1 VNAAEDRRDAG
12 HETGRGA
19 SRDIGREPR
28 RGAWSR
34 IPLSLRVGALASGC
48 LLVIAAGVYV
58 VALVAVRLASLSIAI
73 AAAILMAALLEPVVR
88 GLGRLRV
95 PRALGSLVAVL
106 LLVAAFVVPA
116 VLLWN
121 LVASR
126 FGDVAGQVGDGLRRT
141 RVALGDVLPISDE
154 QLDRVLD
161 DLQERL
167 QQLGTNALVGALT
180 LVEVLAAASL
190 ALFVAFFLL
199 KDGSAM
205 WAWLVHQLP
214 ERARGAATEAGHAGW
229 ETVTRYI
236 RGTLVVAAI
245 DAVGIGI
252 ALALIRVPF
261 ALPLALLVFVGGFV
275 PYVGATV
282 SGSVAVLIALAAN
295 GPIDALLVLAA
306 VIAVQQIEG
315 NLLEP
320 LIVGRQVRLHPVVV
334 VVVVFAGSLT
344 AGIAGAVVAVPLTAV
359 GYRVARVMQERRA
372 RERAGAGGLTPS
384 AVPPTPPIIHL

>member
-1 VNAAEDRRDAG
+1 MNAAED
-12 HETGRGA
+12 
-19 SRDIGREPR
+19 GREAGREQPAR

-34 IPLSLRVGALASGC
+34 VPLSLRVGALASGC
-48 LLVIAAGVYV
+48 LLVIAAAVYV
-58 VALVAVRLASLSIAI
+58 VGLVAVRLASLSIAI

-88 GLGRLRV
+88 GLQRLRV

-106 LLVAAFVVPA
+106 LLVAAFTVPA

-121 LVASR
+121 LTASQ
-126 FGDVAGQVGDGLRRT
+126 FSDVAGQVGDGLRRT
-141 RVALGDVLPISDE
+141 RAVLGDVLPISDD

-161 DLQERL
+161 TLQERL
-167 QQLGTNALVGALT
+167 QGVGTNALAGALT
-180 LVEVLAAASL
+180 LVEVLAAVSL

-205 WAWLVHQLP
+205 WGWLLHQLP
-214 ERARGAATEAGHAGW
+214 ERARGAAAEAGQAGW

-252 ALALIRVPF
+252 ALALIGVPF

-282 SGSVAVLIALAAN
+282 SGGVAVLIALAAN
-295 GPIDALLVLAA
+295 GPVDALLVLAA
-306 VIAVQQIEG
+306 VIAVQQVEG

-334 VVVVFAGSLT
+334 VVVIFAGSLT

-359 GYRVARVMQERRA
+359 AYRVARVLQERRT
-372 RERAGAGGLTPS
+372 RRQETRAPA
-384 AVPPTPPIIHL
+384 